1 MGYHDGRDGDP
12 GETGRAEDR
21 EASGVAMAGAR
32 PAGVVLVVD
41 DDPDIRDMIGQALE
55 LEGWRVVGAANGE
68 EALRVAREGPRPDV
82 ILLDLMMPVMNGW
95 EFLDD
100 QRRDERLAA
109 IPVVLISGD
118 ERLKEKA
125 AKARVAGFLKKP
137 MDLMEL
143 LDAVQ
148 RHGGAAWS

>member
-1 MGYHDGRDGDP
+1 MGVA
-12 GETGRAEDR
+12 T
-21 EASGVAMAGAR
+21 ASGR

-55 LEGWRVVGAANGE
+55 LEGWEVVGAANGE
-68 EALRVAREGPRPDV
+68 EALRLAREGPRPDV

-95 EFLDD
+95 EFIDE
-100 QRRDERLAA
+100 QRRDESLAT

-118 ERLKEKA
+118 ERLTEKA

-137 MDLMEL
+137 MDLEVL
-143 LDAVQ
+143 LDTVQ
-148 RHGGAAWS
+148 RHGAAACP

>member
-1 MGYHDGRDGDP
+1 
-12 GETGRAEDR
+12 
-21 EASGVAMAGAR
+21 MAGAR